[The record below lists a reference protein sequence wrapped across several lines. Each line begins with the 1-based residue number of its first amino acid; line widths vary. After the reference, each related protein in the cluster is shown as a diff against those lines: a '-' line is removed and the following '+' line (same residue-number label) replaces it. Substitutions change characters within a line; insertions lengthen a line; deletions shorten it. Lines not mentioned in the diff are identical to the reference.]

1 MQYALNFAIETKRDL
16 ETFQKLEKLK
26 AAASIWWTTLAFSG
40 AFWVGDHDFYCCLFL
55 DKKTKQITGWRRK
68 STS

>member
-26 AAASIWWTTLAFSG
+26 AAASI
-40 AFWVGDHDFYCCLFL
+40 
-55 DKKTKQITGWRRK
+55 
-68 STS
+68 